1 MYRLS
6 EDLSSIVVDKTAEKV
21 GSYDEFVAELP
32 ENDCRYAVFDFEYE
46 KVAGE
51 GLRNKILFYVWYV
64 SRDVLVESN
73 ALGRRI
79 RPRSSRRCCM
89 PRARTPLGRS

>member
-6 EDLSSIVVDKTAEKV
+6 EDLASIVVDKTAEKV

-51 GLRNKILFYVWYV
+51 GLRNKILFYVWYA
-64 SRDVLVESN
+64 SRD
-73 ALGRRI
+73 AL
-79 RPRSSRRCCM
+79 P
-89 PRARTPLGRS
+89 